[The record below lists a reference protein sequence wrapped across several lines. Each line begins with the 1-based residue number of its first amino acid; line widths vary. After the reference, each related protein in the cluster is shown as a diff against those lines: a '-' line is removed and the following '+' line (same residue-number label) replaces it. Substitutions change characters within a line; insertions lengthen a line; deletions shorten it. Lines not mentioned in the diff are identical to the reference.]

1 MQKKH
6 ELNIHR
12 LKKNR
17 ITALKT
23 YFSDEVQLDCS
34 TSQQC
39 KTNRLHKI
47 RKRVSESA
55 KKKYECSRETYYES
69 MLLQLK
75 TGPFHVT
82 QYLTNQLSIKG
93 NQVYSLLL

>member
-1 MQKKH
+1 MSV
-6 ELNIHR
+6 L
-12 LKKNR
+12 
-17 ITALKT
+17 
-23 YFSDEVQLDCS
+23 
-34 TSQQC
+34 
-39 KTNRLHKI
+39 
-47 RKRVSESA
+47 
-55 KKKYECSRETYYES
+55 RETYYES